1 MEAEALGGGEEVDA
15 PPAHLQK
22 GEGENQEKQRP
33 ALVPVKSA
41 GGAGNRPAGPW
52 DGLPLGMSLRPP
64 AEMQVQEV
72 AQPGG
77 GGPGLF
83 RVPGPVVPPGLFRPQ
98 GTHHHPH
105 RKKAPAEAHKRVAK
119 AKVVWKRP
127 CRGGGA
133 AADIRVTGN
142 IGRNIGGNS
151 AGTITGS
158 IAVSITGTITG
169 NSVGNNR
176 RTWGI
181 VLPG

>member
-52 DGLPLGMSLRPP
+52 DGLPLGMLLRPLAGLP

-77 GGPGLF
+77 GCPGLF
-83 RVPGPVVPPGLFRPQ
+83 RIPGPVVPPGLFRPQ

-105 RKKAPAEAHKRVAK
+105 RKEAPADAHKRVAK
-119 AKVVWKRP
+119 AKVVRKRP

-133 AADIRVTGN
+133 AADIRVAGN
-142 IGRNIGGNS
+142 IG
-151 AGTITGS
+151 GS
-158 IAVSITGTITG
+158 IAVSITGNIGGNITG
-169 NSVGNNR
+169 NSAGNNR
-176 RTWGI
+176 NAGGAI
-181 VLPG
+181 LPG